1 MGSINKIFL
10 YMNLKHFQA
19 FVTVARHLHFTKAAE
34 ELLIAQPSLSLLI
47 KQLEDGLGLTLID
60 RNTRQVGLTEMGEE
74 FLPLARNVVNDFGNA
89 IAQMKD
95 IASLN
100 RGKVSVAAY
109 PSVSSNS
116 LPELIVTFKQRYPN
130 ITVQIYEGIYDSIID
145 QVRSGQA
152 DFGIVTYSGEI
163 PGFIFEKLYDDE
175 ILLLV
180 PKSHALASVESVSW
194 IDIIDQEIIML
205 SADTGVR
212 RSIDKEMLKY
222 DLTLKTVLE
231 PALIHTVAAL
241 VAAGAGLGVTLSSYQ
256 KSLQSMDVVAVP
268 IVNPLVTRPVGII
281 SHKDRQPTPAATTLL
296 DMLVKK
302 LSVTPAIHL

>member
-1 MGSINKIFL
+1 
-10 YMNLKHFQA
+10 MNLKHFQA
-19 FVTVARHLHFTKAAE
+19 FVAVARHLHFTKAAE
-34 ELLIAQPSLSLLI
+34 ELRIAQPALSLLI
-47 KQLEDGLGLTLID
+47 KQLEDGLGLTLIN
-60 RNTRQVGLTEMGEE
+60 RNTRQVDLTEMGEE
-74 FLPLARNVVNDFGNA
+74 FLPLARNVVNDFDNA

-116 LPELIVTFKQRYPN
+116 FPELIVTFKQRYPN

-152 DFGIVTYSGEI
+152 DFGVVSYSGEI
-163 PGFIFEKLYDDE
+163 PGFRFEKLYDDE
-175 ILLLV
+175 VLLLV
-180 PKSHALASVESVSW
+180 PKSHSLASAESLSW

-256 KSLQSMDVVAVP
+256 KSLQSMDVVAIP

-281 SHKDRQPTPAATTLL
+281 THKDRQPTPAAKTFLNL
-296 DMLVKK
+296 LVKK
-302 LSVTPAIHL
+302 LSAAPAIHQQQL